1 MLSCLLNIKIQ
12 VLLTVFLFCRYQRSV
27 EWATQLLRRQG
38 QDENTVHKILKD
50 YTKPLEHPCIKRN
63 EEVQLHDE
71 LNSEMLSKME
81 GTADGQNLSVMNG
94 DGEKSDNME
103 DPSNQS
109 DCRQESFR
117 HDAQTIDG
125 LDEHIV
131 EVAAS
136 LPQVHCGRQNV
147 LPQCGGQP
155 ENSSQRAGL
164 ICAGER
170 GPDDEYVLVEE
181 VMGDVNERE
190 DTPNEE
196 VSRRKYIISSK
207 AICFWPIG
215 DFG

>member
-109 DCRQESFR
+109 DCRQESFG

-181 VMGDVNERE
+181 VVGDVNERE
-190 DTPNEE
+190 DAPNEE

-207 AICFWPIG
+207 SICFWPIG